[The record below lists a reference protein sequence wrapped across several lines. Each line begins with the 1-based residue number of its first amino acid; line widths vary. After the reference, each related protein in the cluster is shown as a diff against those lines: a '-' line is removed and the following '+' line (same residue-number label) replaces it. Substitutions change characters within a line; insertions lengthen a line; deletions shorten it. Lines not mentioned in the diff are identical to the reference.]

1 MKKGQKNKG
10 IEKQNQEEEFQYL
23 KKLID
28 YNKKY
33 ATRLQDDSDLFRYG
47 NIRCYKD
54 NFVEV
59 STPHESINASWIH
72 LPKKNSFISAQ
83 APLINTIDDF
93 WEMCFDHNINLI
105 IMLCNLEEN
114 GKEKCT
120 EYWNVDKFSNLKES
134 IAIRSNFSIKFTT
147 DKINDDITIRICT
160 VRNKVTDAQKII
172 KQVQYGGW
180 PDHEI
185 PDMKDVYGNILFMFQ
200 LVDNY
205 NFQGPVCVHCSAG
218 VGRTGTFIALYN
230 IYRDIIYQIRNE
242 KRNVISFSL
251 LNIVRKLKEM
261 RLYLVENVKQYK
273 MIYQFISK
281 FLLDRN

>member
-33 ATRLQDDSDLFRYG
+33 ATRLQDDSDLCRYG